1 MPRAAECPE
10 ASNHPNA
17 SPGPDR
23 VLLACVALSA
33 ALPSRPR
40 RAETPLRRCD
50 HVAQRIALSLLCFVS
65 TAAWSASAS
74 AGPFDVNDAT
84 WEGGEQVYALA
95 KEVLGA
101 ERVKPVATLE
111 WSKLEP
117 NDGILVLHP
126 EQALDPVEASEFMKL
141 GGRIGVL
148 DDFGEGDELF
158 RRFKIERVPL
168 PAPPLAAL
176 RNNPNLALAEPY
188 LEVSAGQ
195 IGAPHPIAGAV
206 KRLVL
211 NHPMALVHPDL
222 SPVLKVRLKGTSRDA
237 IVAVAGQVEKGR
249 LFAMSDPSAVI
260 NSMLRYPG
268 NRAFAQGV
276 VRYLAS
282 DADRTGGTLYIVTNS
297 FRQEGSV
304 GGERTLARAVES
316 QVRQMVAA
324 LAETRREGLP
334 DWAMTLLA
342 GLLLAGVA
350 AWIAKNSLR
359 SYRTPLPRYAAPIA
373 ALARGGAPG
382 RVALLAAPTSPRALV
397 LLELKTALAEAI
409 AHRYGLGVGVR
420 RDALVAAVRD
430 DTGDDA
436 LASRVDRVL
445 ERMGR
450 AEAAMVSQADARVGR
465 DELAEASTVTAEVVA
480 RIGALEPRARPRAL
494 ASPSA
499 AANED
504 DSK

>member
-1 MPRAAECPE
+1 M
-10 ASNHPNA
+10 
-17 SPGPDR
+17 
-23 VLLACVALSA
+23 
-33 ALPSRPR
+33 
-40 RAETPLRRCD
+40 
-50 HVAQRIALSLLCFVS
+50 
-65 TAAWSASAS
+65 TATSWSASAS
-74 AGPFDVNDAT
+74 AGPFDVSDAT
-84 WEGGEQVYALA
+84 WEGGEQLYALA

-101 ERVKPVATLE
+101 DRVKPVATLE

-117 NDGILVLHP
+117 NDGVLVLHP
-126 EQALDPVEASEFMKL
+126 EQALDPVESSEFMKL

-176 RNNPNLALAEPY
+176 RSNPNLALAEPY

-324 LAETRREGLP
+324 LAETRRDGLP

-359 SYRTPLPRYAAPIA
+359 AYRTPLPRYATPIA

-382 RVALLAAPTSPRALV
+382 RVALLAASTSPRALV

-409 AHRYGLGVGVR
+409 AHRYGLGTGAR

-436 LASRVDRVL
+436 LAARVDRVL

-480 RIGALEPRARPRAL
+480 RIGALEPRVRSRGFT
-494 ASPSA
+494 SPVA